1 MNRGPYSG
9 SVKILLATLTVFA
22 STVVLGQA
30 PANASVSIT
39 YTIEANTPNVSIA
52 YAPGQWQRYELRYSN
67 LAGRYALGLNTSGNP
82 AQDPLYCGK
91 GPRPYPLSDSCRGS
105 CCRGR
110 QQPEQG
116 DLPRRREVY
125 SAPLSRADFRP
136 LQVTTSSS
144 RARDAAT

>member
-67 LAGRYALGLNTSGNP
+67 LAGRYALGLNTRP
-82 AQDPLYCGK
+82 ATRPKTLYIAAK
-91 GPRPYPLSDSCRGS
+91 GRGLIHCRIRVAGAVVAVDNSPNKVICRAGARSIPRP
-105 CCRGR
+105 
-110 QQPEQG
+110 
-116 DLPRRREVY
+116 
-125 SAPLSRADFRP
+125 
-136 LQVTTSSS
+136 
-144 RARDAAT
+144 